1 MASLEN
7 HKLGSTTPNPFDP
20 DILLDSGNR
29 SESVALSRPS
39 ELPVA
44 PNPWEDGTT
53 STVIESE
60 IKRIPS
66 LDSSIY
72 DQRPY
77 DDVQS
82 GVSTPKNDMSKV
94 EILNEFD
101 PLASL
106 EEKAARDA
114 WADSEGHP
122 PPPPPPQPRTP
133 SPPLPPLKDLYISS
147 PASPDGSSPI
157 YSPGPSATAI
167 SSPTPFASF
176 ASFAKNLTLP
186 LVKSMPQS
194 FEGSAKAVPS
204 PSTLSSFASQQDS
217 AKSEAPDTENLRS
230 SSSGA
235 STPNRGMDNN
245 ASSSSKP
252 NEPTFDFQ
260 RFLDQMKT
268 RSAEPVSRYLRS

>member
-7 HKLGSTTPNPFDP
+7 HKLGSTTSNPFDP
-20 DILLDSGNR
+20 GDPDSEFVQ
-29 SESVALSRPS
+29 SKPP

-44 PNPWEDGTT
+44 PNPWEEEGIT
-53 STVIESE
+53 STVRESE
-60 IKRIPS
+60 SKRIPS
-66 LDSSIY
+66 LDSSVY
-72 DQRPY
+72 DQQPY

-101 PLASL
+101 PLASI

-122 PPPPPPQPRTP
+122 PPPPRTP

-147 PASPDGSSPI
+147 PGSPDGPSPI
-157 YSPGPSATAI
+157 YSPGPSATSI

-186 LVKSMPQS
+186 LVKSIPQS
-194 FEGSAKAVPS
+194 FEGSGKAAPS
-204 PSTLSSFASQQDS
+204 PSTLSSIANQQDA
-217 AKSEAPDTENLRS
+217 AKSEPANREILKS
-230 SSSGA
+230 SSSGS
-235 STPNRGMDNN
+235 STPNRGTDDN